1 MATAA
6 WFERRREAMS
16 DDGTDGLRVLAPR
29 GVKERFDALESA
41 VQGVSG
47 KRVNR
52 RDALGVA
59 GLALL
64 AAGGFARAA
73 RASSGIESDLVIYN
87 WSQYDDPRTYKSFKK
102 KFPGTAI
109 HETYYS
115 SNDELLAKLQAG
127 GSGYDI
133 VVPSQN
139 AVGELIELKKLLK
152 LDKSLLPNYAGFD
165 PAWKK
170 TSYDPT
176 DDYKVVKDYGI
187 TMFYYRNDI
196 VKEKPKTM
204 LDFYKLLPKYGKK
217 GRTNLLDGAEEVV
230 PLALMALGIDPNTD
244 KASDFKAVEKF
255 LLSIRKGVT
264 TISASNIINDGS
276 AGKIILGQSWNG
288 DLRRILAARK
298 KQGDITGVIPH
309 GMSEKWADNWCVLAN
324 AKHPKAAHAWINYLL
339 NPAVAAQEMNYHSY
353 AIPIPKAIEFTPKA
367 MRADPMFSVPTSYTN
382 GYRFILNPTPDIVN
396 KRTAIYTKFKAS

>member
-1 MATAA
+1 M
-6 WFERRREAMS
+6 
-16 DDGTDGLRVLAPR
+16 
-29 GVKERFDALESA
+29 
-41 VQGVSG
+41 
-47 KRVNR
+47 
-52 RDALGVA
+52 
-59 GLALL
+59 
-64 AAGGFARAA
+64 
-73 RASSGIESDLVIYN
+73 
-87 WSQYDDPRTYKSFKK
+87 
-102 KFPGTAI
+102 
-109 HETYYS
+109 
-115 SNDELLAKLQAG
+115 LAKLQAG

-176 DDYKVVKDYGI
+176 DEYKVVKDYGI

-204 LDFYKLLPKYGKK
+204 LDFYKLLPKYGNK

-230 PLALMALGIDPNTD
+230 PLALMALGMDPNTD
-244 KASDFKAVEKF
+244 NASDFKAVQKF

-288 DLRRILAARK
+288 DMRRILAARK
-298 KQGDITGVIPH
+298 KQGDIT
-309 GMSEKWADNWCVLAN
+309 AVL
-324 AKHPKAAHAWINYLL
+324 P
-339 NPAVAAQEMNYHSY
+339 
-353 AIPIPKAIEFTPKA
+353 
-367 MRADPMFSVPTSYTN
+367 
-382 GYRFILNPTPDIVN
+382 
-396 KRTAIYTKFKAS
+396 